1 MSEGEKGKEV
11 PRPNILIIKIG
22 LFLFWTILLTLTLV
36 GGDLQL
42 LFLCSPVILVV
53 HVVAIAVI
61 MKDRRD
67 HKLEKAGKRKK
78 KVGASTSFTV
88 AAAALFLIWLIYIP
102 LGLPLYWGPGLP
114 GSNASFEVCTMYVVM
129 VTILC
134 VMVMIY
140 EIKKP
145 WKDRMG
151 GPKPLTFTETDILE
165 PEMITNSPRTTGFRI
180 LIGLIISSA
189 IVMFLLSAPRYYK
202 KSDTIYIDEAFFLF
216 VINTYIPLCIL
227 LTLMLCIFYI
237 YSKYHDWENYIEDL
251 KEQGEPIPENL
262 SPPDLEDPATEF
274 RIPWMGLMKDRRR
287 DKRR

>member
-151 GPKPLTFTETDILE
+151 GPRPLTFTETDILE

-180 LIGLIISSA
+180 LIGLIITMEAPVVPIQDA
-189 IVMFLLSAPRYYK
+189 ISVPMRMSRMPPAREK
-202 KSDTIYIDEAFFLF
+202 
-216 VINTYIPLCIL
+216 
-227 LTLMLCIFYI
+227 
-237 YSKYHDWENYIEDL
+237 
-251 KEQGEPIPENL
+251 
-262 SPPDLEDPATEF
+262 PPDIGWYRSRSMIPVTMNHGPAISRAMLTNRGIQPE
-274 RIPWMGLMKDRRR
+274 MGR
-287 DKRR
+287 